1 MEDNIK
7 IDLKE
12 IDWEFVGWID
22 PFQNRD
28 KWPALEDAVVNLR
41 VP

>member
-12 IDWEFVGWID
+12 IGWEVVGWID
-22 PFQNRD
+22 LFQNRD
-28 KWPALEDAVVNLR
+28 GWRALEDAVVNLR
-41 VP
+41 VR

>member
-12 IDWEFVGWID
+12 IGSEVVGWID
-22 PFQNRD
+22 LFQNRD
-28 KWPALEDAVVNLR
+28 G
-41 VP
+41 

>member
-12 IDWEFVGWID
+12 INWEVVGWID
-22 PFQNRD
+22 LFQNRYR
-28 KWPALEDAVVNLR
+28 WRALEDKVVNLR